1 MFGAKKLVIVL
12 TISFLVTEVSI
23 KDTLRP
29 LKRVSCIH
37 YLLSFWKIYV
47 KLSFINLG
55 SEVNTI
61 TPTYIAKLSFK
72 IQKTNIKAQ
81 KINNSIHNTFGMVLT
96 DFQVE
101 DKLNEAQSFQETFII
116 ANNTLKVILG
126 MFFLTFS
133 NVDIEFA

>member
-1 MFGAKKLVIVL
+1 M
-12 TISFLVTEVSI
+12 
-23 KDTLRP
+23 
-29 LKRVSCIH
+29 
-37 YLLSFWKIYV
+37 
-47 KLSFINLG
+47 INSS

-116 ANNTLKVILG
+116 ANNTLEVILG